1 MKMVLGLSLLL
12 IGQDAFAG
20 NIWEHLFKKLK
31 RHPNGITLTAKIQA
45 RPLSIQ
51 PGKANF
57 YGVIKIPQYVS
68 VTQGSIKTQSNA
80 AQITFDNSIVCYY
93 SPSTIISRTLSF
105 RGCSDGSRYGD
116 ELSVAESITLTLNT
130 TLSNKSAVSVSIE
143 VLERNHSEYGLILP
157 YLDAQEGQVLIF
169 NGEAWVPS
177 DIPHSGEGV
186 EGPEGPMGPPGV
198 QGPKGDQGERGRPG
212 PQGPQ
217 GPEGPKGDK
226 SEKGDK
232 GDKGDPGVAGEPGPQ
247 GPQGPKGEPGVAGAI
262 GPQGPAGPVG
272 PQGPQGP
279 KGDPG
284 IAGAVGPQGPAGP
297 IGPQGPQ
304 GLQ

>member
-130 TLSNKSAVSVSIE
+130 TLGKYFIE
-143 VLERNHSEYGLILP
+143 VQAPGHQVGYHQAKLVVVNTGV
-157 YLDAQEGQVLIF
+157 DALFGTSNLL
-169 NGEAWVPS
+169 NY
-177 DIPHSGEGV
+177 H
-186 EGPEGPMGPPGV
+186 
-198 QGPKGDQGERGRPG
+198 
-212 PQGPQ
+212 
-217 GPEGPKGDK
+217 
-226 SEKGDK
+226 
-232 GDKGDPGVAGEPGPQ
+232 
-247 GPQGPKGEPGVAGAI
+247 
-262 GPQGPAGPVG
+262 
-272 PQGPQGP
+272 
-279 KGDPG
+279 
-284 IAGAVGPQGPAGP
+284 
-297 IGPQGPQ
+297 
-304 GLQ
+304 